1 MKRFD
6 MHIHAANAPA
16 DPEGLLARMEAAG
29 IYGGCIFS
37 NHPNHNNDPIGT
49 SFDERLQEVLNWT
62 RGYEDR
68 LFPVM
73 RIHPYEDGIL
83 ENIHKAVE
91 LGAKAFKI
99 ICLDFYV
106 YEDQSMKVLS
116 EIASLGKPVF
126 FHSGIL
132 WSGTPNSQYSQPLTF
147 EPLLDIP
154 GLRFSMG
161 HCSWPWHD
169 DCIALY
175 GKFLHALTV
184 DPNRAEMF
192 FDITPGTPLIY
203 REELLTK
210 LYTVGYDVP
219 DNIMFGTDAT
229 AHRYN
234 ADWTAKWLKADGE
247 ILDRLGVDDTLK
259 QKLYHDNVLRFLGLK
274 EKDFTHVCPACDGFV
289 SWAPGVSRDDCR

>member
-16 DPEGLLARMEAAG
+16 DPEKLLARMEQAG

-37 NHPNHNNDPIGT
+37 NRPYLEKGGT
-49 SFDERLQEVLNWT
+49 SFDERLTEVFDWT

-68 LFPVM
+68 LFPIM
-73 RIHPYEDGIL
+73 RIHPFEDGII

-91 LGAKAFKI
+91 LGIKGFKI
-99 ICLDFYV
+99 ICNDFFV
-106 YEDQSMKVLS
+106 YEDRSMKVLA
-116 EIASLGKPVF
+116 EIASLDKPLF
-126 FHSGIL
+126 FHTGIL
-132 WSGTPNSQYSQPLTF
+132 WSGTPNSRYSQPLTF
-147 EPLLDIP
+147 EALLDIP

-169 DCIALY
+169 DCLALY
-175 GKFLHALTV
+175 GKFLHALTE
-184 DPNRAEMF
+184 DPARSEMF

-210 LYTVGYDVP
+210 LYTIGYDVP
-219 DNIMFGTDAT
+219 DNIMFGTDGT
-229 AHRYN
+229 AHTYDPR
-234 ADWTAKWLKADGE
+234 WTKQWLDKDAE
-247 ILDRLGVDDTLK
+247 IFDRLGVTDELK

-274 EKDFTHVCPACDGFV
+274 EKDFEHVSPACDGFV
-289 SWAPGVSRDDCR
+289 SWKPGVSRDDCR